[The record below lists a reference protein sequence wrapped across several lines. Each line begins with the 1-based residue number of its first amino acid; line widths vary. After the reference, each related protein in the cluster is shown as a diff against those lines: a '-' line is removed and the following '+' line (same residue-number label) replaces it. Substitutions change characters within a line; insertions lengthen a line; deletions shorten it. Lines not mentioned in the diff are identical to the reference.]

1 MPRGNMRQGNYG
13 QHQDELDALFA
24 VPLNEFTAARN
35 ALAKRLEGD
44 RLSSEAA
51 RVKGMSKP
59 TVSAW
64 AVNQLYWKHR
74 EEFDRLLSAGKR
86 LAEAQTLLLSG
97 EGADVRA
104 TMAARN
110 EATSVLLQLASKL
123 LRDAGHNPSPDAMRR
138 ITTTLEAL
146 SIYPSVSNAPVPGRL
161 TDDVAPISFEL
172 LAALASRA
180 NADAPADMRSQPS
193 RNESIVAPQSEPL
206 AVRKQKQDRRT
217 ELASAEAALR
227 TAEQVLREAQANV
240 DNVAAALEKAT
251 ALVNEREEGQ
261 RQAEEG
267 LAKARAA
274 VNEAR
279 RRVRDLDVEAGKAK
293 RVLRNAER
301 SVERARSTL
310 KKLGPI

>member
-1 MPRGNMRQGNYG
+1 MRRGNMRQGNYG

-24 VPLNEFTAARN
+24 VPLNEFTVARN
-35 ALAKRLEGD
+35 ALARRLERD

-74 EEFDRLLSAGKR
+74 KEFDRLLSAGKR

-97 EGADVRA
+97 EAADVRA

-110 EATSVLLQLASKL
+110 EATSDLLQLASKL

-146 SIYPSVSNAPVPGRL
+146 SIYPSVSNAPIPGRL
-161 TDDVAPISFEL
+161 TDDVAPLSFEL
-172 LAALASRA
+172 LAALAPRV

-193 RNESIVAPQSEPL
+193 RNESIVAPQSEPH

-227 TAEQVLREAQANV
+227 TAEQVLREARANV
-240 DNVAAALEKAT
+240 DTVAAALENAA
-251 ALVNEREEGQ
+251 ALVNER
-261 RQAEEG
+261 EEG

-279 RRVRDLDVEAGKAK
+279 RRVHDLDVEAGKAK
-293 RVLRNAER
+293 GVLRDAER
-301 SVERARSTL
+301 SVERARSRL

>member
-1 MPRGNMRQGNYG
+1 LWETWEIRRGNMRQGNYG

-24 VPLNEFTAARN
+24 VPLNEFTVARN
-35 ALAKRLEGD
+35 ALARRLERD

-51 RVKGMSKP
+51 RVKGISKP

-74 EEFDRLLSAGKR
+74 KEFDRLLSAGKR

-97 EGADVRA
+97 EATDVRA

-110 EATSVLLQLASKL
+110 EATSDLLQLASKL
-123 LRDAGHNPSPDAMRR
+123 LRDAGHNASPDAMRR

-146 SIYPSVSNAPVPGRL
+146 SIYPSVSNAPIPGRL
-161 TDDVAPISFEL
+161 TDDVAPLSFEL
-172 LAALASRA
+172 LAALAPRV
-180 NADAPADMRSQPS
+180 NADAPADMHSQPS
-193 RNESIVAPQSEPL
+193 RNESIVAPQSEPHS
-206 AVRKQKQDRRT
+206 VRKQKQDRRT

-227 TAEQVLREAQANV
+227 TAEQVLREARANV
-240 DNVAAALEKAT
+240 DNVAAALENAA
-251 ALVNEREEGQ
+251 ALVNER
-261 RQAEEG
+261 EEG

-279 RRVRDLDVEAGKAK
+279 RRVHDLDVEAGKAK
-293 RVLRNAER
+293 GVLRDAER
-301 SVERARSTL
+301 SVERARSRL